1 MSVLVFDPGGTTGWA
16 FLSDGK
22 IEAGSF
28 KMWDDVWDII
38 WGRAHL
44 DISTVVIE
52 SFILRRGK
60 ALALSGSRLETVQ
73 VIGYIKAVCDNYD
86 IQYVEQQ
93 PSCKSLKITKI
104 EGLSIHAMDAVR
116 HGLYYLKRNKQASL
130 YRAYLT
136 REDREQVR

>member
-1 MSVLVFDPGGTTGWA
+1 MNILVFDPGHTTGWA
-16 FLSDGK
+16 YLSDGK

-28 KMWDDVWDII
+28 KMWDDVWGTFEYYRMWRRD
-38 WGRAHL
+38 HV
-44 DISTVVIE
+44 VVIE

-93 PSCKSLKITKI
+93 PACKSLSIAKI
-104 EGLSIHAMDAVR
+104 EGLNVHAMDAVR
-116 HGLYYLKRNKQASL
+116 HGLYYLKRNTQASL
-130 YRAYLT
+130 YRAYFT
-136 REDREQVR
+136 R

>member
-1 MSVLVFDPGGTTGWA
+1 MNVLVFDPGHTTGWA

-28 KMWDDVWDII
+28 KMWNDVWDVIDQHVMF
-38 WGRAHL
+38 G
-44 DISTVVIE
+44 ISTVVIE

-73 VIGYIKAVCDNYD
+73 VIGYIKAVCDNYN
-86 IQYVEQQ
+86 ISYVEQQ

-116 HGLYYLKRNKQASL
+116 HGLYYLKRNMQASL
-130 YRAYLT
+130 YRAYFT
-136 REDREQVR
+136 R